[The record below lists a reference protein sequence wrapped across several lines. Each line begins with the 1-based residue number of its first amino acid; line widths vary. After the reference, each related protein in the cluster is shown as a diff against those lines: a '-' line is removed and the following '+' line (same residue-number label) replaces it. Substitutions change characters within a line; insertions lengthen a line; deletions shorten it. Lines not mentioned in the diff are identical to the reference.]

1 MPTLVEL
8 TDQHTSLSSDEVDHL
23 VALVSEWGM
32 LADFSFADLLLY
44 VPVASGGG
52 INWLTASQVRA
63 ATGQTLYQSDLVGEY
78 ADDTDRPFIA
88 AAAQSGQI
96 QQGEIT
102 LPYLAD
108 PVNMSAIPVVCEGK
122 VIAVLTREVSSV
134 TGRRPGQLER
144 TYLSIFD
151 DFAAMIA
158 AGLFPFAGRVADSS
172 VSPRVGDGVIVL
184 DGSARVR
191 YASPNAVS
199 ALHRV
204 GIRANAVGQSLAELG
219 FAHDAAR
226 ASFERREPVVE
237 ELDQDHDVT
246 LLVRSIPILKRG
258 ARAVNVIGGVVLMRD
273 VSELRRRDR
282 LILTKDATIKEIHHR
297 VKNNLQTISSLLRLQ
312 GRRLSSDE
320 AKAAVADSVRR
331 IRTIALV
338 HETLSREPGEDLA
351 FIEIVRPLIQLTQE
365 SLQSSDRP
373 VRFEVRGDAG
383 RLPATIATPLSVVI
397 LELLQNVVDHAFGDS
412 RRDGVVRV
420 FLQRD
425 SEDDALHIRV
435 IDNGVGV
442 NSEFDI
448 AQATG
453 LGLSIVRTLVTTE
466 LGGTIIMRQ
475 ATAQDLSDA
484 ALADGSHAAGGQRAD
499 GTSAGTVVNTAVNT
513 VVGTVVD
520 LRIPT
525 DALD

>member
-1 MPTLVEL
+1 MTTLVEL
-8 TDQHTSLSSDEVDHL
+8 ATENTSLDEDDIAHL
-23 VALVSEWGM
+23 SALISEWGM

-44 VPVASGGG
+44 VPVTTASGT
-52 INWLTASQVRA
+52 NWLTASQVRA

-78 ADDTDRPFIA
+78 ADDADRPLIA
-88 AAAQSGQI
+88 EAASSGQI
-96 QQGEIT
+96 QKGEIS
-102 LPYLAD
+102 LPYLSD
-108 PVNMSAIPVVCEGK
+108 PVAMTAIPVVRDGK
-122 VIAVLTREVSSV
+122 VIAVLTREVSTVS
-134 TGRRPGQLER
+134 GRRPGQLER
-144 TYLSIFD
+144 TYLGIFD
-151 DFAAMIA
+151 DFANMIA
-158 AGLFPFAGRVADSS
+158 TGLFPFEGRVADTS
-172 VSPRVGDGVIVL
+172 VAPRVGDGVIVL

-199 ALHRV
+199 ALHR
-204 GIRANAVGQSLAELG
+204 IDIHANAVGQSLAELG

-237 ELDQDHDVT
+237 ELDQEHDVT

-258 ARAVNVIGGVVLMRD
+258 ARAINVVGGVVLMRD

-282 LILTKDATIKEIHHR
+282 LILTKDATIREIHHR

-312 GRRLSSDE
+312 GRRLATEE
-320 AKAAVADSVRR
+320 AKAAIADSVRR

-338 HETLSREPGEDLA
+338 HETLSREPGEDVA

-397 LELLQNVVDHAFGDS
+397 LELLQNVVDHAFSEG

-420 FLQRD
+420 FMQRD
-425 SEDDALHIRV
+425 EEDDALHLRV

-442 NSEFDI
+442 GEGFEI
-448 AQATG
+448 ARATG

-466 LGGTIIMRQ
+466 LGGTISMRP
-475 ATAQDLSDA
+475 ANDQDRSDA
-484 ALADGSHAAGGQRAD
+484 AFADGSSQ
-499 GTSAGTVVNTAVNT
+499 
-513 VVGTVVD
+513 VGTVVD

-525 DALD
+525 DSLH

>member
-8 TDQHTSLSSDEVDHL
+8 AEEHTSLGEDDLAHL
-23 VALVSEWGM
+23 SALVSEWGM

-44 VPVASGGG
+44 VPVTTPSGTS
-52 INWLTASQVRA
+52 WLTASQVRA
-63 ATGQTLYQSDLVGEY
+63 ATGQTLYQSDLVGEF
-78 ADDTDRPFIA
+78 ADDDDRPLIA
-88 AAAQSGQI
+88 AAAQTGAV
-96 QQGEIT
+96 QQGNIT
-102 LPYLAD
+102 PSYLSD
-108 PVNMSAIPVVCEGK
+108 PVSMTAIPVVREGT
-122 VIAVLTREVSSV
+122 VIAVLTREVSTVS
-134 TGRRPGQLER
+134 GRRPGQLER
-144 TYLSIFD
+144 TYLAIFD
-151 DFAAMIA
+151 DFATMIA
-158 AGLFPFAGRVADSS
+158 TGLFPFEGRVADSS
-172 VSPRVGDGVIVL
+172 VAPRVGDGVIVL
-184 DGSARVR
+184 DASARVR

-204 GIRANAVGQSLAELG
+204 GIHANAVGQSLAELG

-237 ELDQDHDVT
+237 ELDQEHDVT

-258 ARAVNVIGGVVLMRD
+258 ARAVNVTGGVVLMRD

-312 GRRLSSDE
+312 GRRMASEE

-338 HETLSREPGEDLA
+338 HETLSREPGEDVA
-351 FIEIVRPLIQLTQE
+351 FVEIVRPLIQLTQE
-365 SLQSSDRP
+365 SLQSTDRP

-397 LELLQNVVDHAFGDS
+397 LELLQNVVDHAFGG

-420 FLQRD
+420 FMQRD
-425 SEDDALHIRV
+425 LEDDALHLRV

-442 NSEFDI
+442 DDRFDLG
-448 AQATG
+448 QAKG

-466 LGGTIIMRQ
+466 LGGTITMRV
-475 ATAQDLSDA
+475 ATNDDLREA
-484 ALADGSHAAGGQRAD
+484 ALDTTDGA
-499 GTSAGTVVNTAVNT
+499 N
-513 VVGTVVD
+513 GTVVD
-520 LRIPT
+520 LRIPV
-525 DALD
+525 DEER

>member
-8 TDQHTSLSSDEVDHL
+8 AEEHTSLSEDDIAHL
-23 VALVSEWGM
+23 SALISEWGM

-44 VPVASGGG
+44 VPVVSPSGT
-52 INWLTASQVRA
+52 NWLTASQVRA

-96 QQGEIT
+96 QKGEIT
-102 LPYLAD
+102 LPYLSD
-108 PVNMSAIPVVCEGK
+108 PVNMTAIPVMREGK
-122 VIAVLTREVSSV
+122 AVAVLTREVSTVS
-134 TGRRPGQLER
+134 GRRPGQLER

-151 DFAAMIA
+151 DFATMVAT
-158 AGLFPFAGRVADSS
+158 GLFPFTGRVADAS
-172 VSPRVGDGVIVL
+172 VAPRVGDGVIVL
-184 DGSARVR
+184 DSSARVR

-199 ALHRV
+199 ALHRI

-237 ELDQDHDVT
+237 ELDQEHVVT

-312 GRRLSSDE
+312 GRRLASDE

-338 HETLSREPGEDLA
+338 HETLSREPGEDVA

-365 SLQSSDRP
+365 SLQSNDRP
-373 VRFEVRGDAG
+373 IRFEVRGDAG

-397 LELLQNVVDHAFGDS
+397 LELLQNVVDHAFGDV

-425 SEDDALHIRV
+425 KQDDALHIRV

-442 NSEFDI
+442 DDQFNI

-466 LGGTIIMRQ
+466 LGGTIAMRP
-475 ATAQDLSDA
+475 ATQQELDDA
-484 ALADGSHAAGGQRAD
+484 AFNEGDEQI
-499 GTSAGTVVNTAVNT
+499 
-513 VVGTVVD
+513 GTVVD

-525 DALD
+525 ESAH

>member
-1 MPTLVEL
+1 MPTLLEL
-8 TDQHTSLSSDEVDHL
+8 ASEHTELSEDDVSHL
-23 VALVSEWGM
+23 AALISEWGM

-44 VPVASGGG
+44 VPVTSAGGV
-52 INWLTASQVRA
+52 NWLTASQVRA
-63 ATGQTLYQSDLVGEY
+63 ATGQTLYESDLVGEF

-102 LPYLAD
+102 LSYLND
-108 PVNMSAIPVVCEGK
+108 PVNMTAIPVMREGR

-134 TGRRPGQLER
+134 SGRRPGQLER

-151 DFAAMIA
+151 DFANMIA
-158 AGLFPFAGRVADSS
+158 TGLFPFEGRVADSS
-172 VSPRVGDGVIVL
+172 VAPRVGDGVVVL

-199 ALHRV
+199 ALHRI

-237 ELDQDHDVT
+237 ELDQEHDVT
-246 LLVRSIPILKRG
+246 LLVRSIPILKQG
-258 ARAVNVIGGVVLMRD
+258 VRATNVVGGVVLMRD

-320 AKAAVADSVRR
+320 AKAAIADSVRR

-338 HETLSREPGEDLA
+338 HETLSREPGEDVA
-351 FIEIVRPLIQLTQE
+351 FVEILRPLIQLSQE

-397 LELLQNVVDHAFGDS
+397 LELLQNVVDHAFGDK

-420 FLQRD
+420 FLARD
-425 SEDDALHIRV
+425 PDDDALHLRV

-442 NSEFDI
+442 DERFDI
-448 AQATG
+448 SQATG

-466 LGGTIIMRQ
+466 LGGTISMRP
-475 ATAQDLSDA
+475 ASTTDLVDA
-484 ALADGSHAAGGQRAD
+484 ALDDGSGQA
-499 GTSAGTVVNTAVNT
+499 
-513 VVGTVVD
+513 GTVVD

-525 DALD
+525 D

>member
-8 TDQHTSLSSDEVDHL
+8 AAEHTSLSEDDIAHL
-23 VALVSEWGM
+23 SALISEWGM

-44 VPVASGGG
+44 VPVVSPSGT
-52 INWLTASQVRA
+52 NWLTASQVRA

-96 QQGEIT
+96 QKGEIT
-102 LPYLAD
+102 LPYLSD
-108 PVNMSAIPVVCEGK
+108 PVNMTAIPVMREGK
-122 VIAVLTREVSSV
+122 AVAVLTREVSRVS
-134 TGRRPGQLER
+134 GRRPGQLER

-151 DFAAMIA
+151 DFATMVAT
-158 AGLFPFAGRVADSS
+158 GLFPFTGRVADAS
-172 VSPRVGDGVIVL
+172 VAPRVGDGVIVL

-199 ALHRV
+199 ALHRI

-237 ELDQDHDVT
+237 ELDQEHVVT

-312 GRRLSSDE
+312 GRRLASEE

-338 HETLSREPGEDLA
+338 HETLSREPGEDVA

-365 SLQSSDRP
+365 SLQSNDRP
-373 VRFEVRGDAG
+373 IRFEVRGDAG

-397 LELLQNVVDHAFGDS
+397 LELLQNVVDHAFGDV

-425 SEDDALHIRV
+425 KQDDALHIRV

-442 NSEFDI
+442 DDQFNI

-466 LGGTIIMRQ
+466 LGGTIAMRP
-475 ATAQDLSDA
+475 ATQQELDDA
-484 ALADGSHAAGGQRAD
+484 AFNDGNEQI
-499 GTSAGTVVNTAVNT
+499 
-513 VVGTVVD
+513 GTVVD

-525 DALD
+525 ESAH

>member
-1 MPTLVEL
+1 M
-8 TDQHTSLSSDEVDHL
+8 
-23 VALVSEWGM
+23 G
-32 LADFSFADLLLY
+32 Y
-44 VPVASGGG
+44 
-52 INWLTASQVRA
+52 I
-63 ATGQTLYQSDLVGEY
+63 
-78 ADDTDRPFIA
+78 
-88 AAAQSGQI
+88 
-96 QQGEIT
+96 
-102 LPYLAD
+102 
-108 PVNMSAIPVVCEGK
+108 
-122 VIAVLTREVSSV
+122 
-134 TGRRPGQLER
+134 
-144 TYLSIFD
+144 
-151 DFAAMIA
+151 
-158 AGLFPFAGRVADSS
+158 
-172 VSPRVGDGVIVL
+172 
-184 DGSARVR
+184 SARMTPEDHTAPPPPDSDVMLVQR
-191 YASPNAVS
+191 T
-199 ALHRV
+199 L
-204 GIRANAVGQSLAELG
+204 GGEQRA
-219 FAHDAAR
+219 
-226 ASFERREPVVE
+226 FERREPVVE

-373 VRFEVRGDAG
+373 MRFEVRGDAG
-383 RLPATIATPLSVVI
+383 RLPAPIATPLSVVI

-442 NSEFDI
+442 TPEFDI

-453 LGLSIVRTLVTTE
+453 LGLSIVRR
-466 LGGTIIMRQ
+466 IIERHRGDIHAEGRPGEG
-475 ATAQDLSDA
+475 ATFVIRLPQTQPADP
-484 ALADGSHAAGGQRAD
+484 ALLAGPMAE
-499 GTSAGTVVNTAVNT
+499 S
-513 VVGTVVD
+513 
-520 LRIPT
+520 
-525 DALD
+525 

>member
-8 TDQHTSLSSDEVDHL
+8 AEAHTELSEDDIAHL
-23 VALVSEWGM
+23 TALVSEWGM

-44 VPVASGGG
+44 VPVTSATGV
-52 INWLTASQVRA
+52 NWLTASQVRA

-96 QQGEIT
+96 QKGDIS
-102 LPYLAD
+102 LSYLED
-108 PVNMSAIPVVCEGK
+108 PVKMTAIPVVRDRK
-122 VIAVLTREVSSV
+122 TIAVLTREVSSV
-134 TGRRPGQLER
+134 SSRRTGQLER

-151 DFAAMIA
+151 DFATMVST
-158 AGLFPFAGRVADSS
+158 GLFPFAGRVADSS
-172 VSPRVGDGVIVL
+172 VAPRVGDGVIVL

-191 YASPNAVS
+191 YGSPNAVS
-199 ALHRV
+199 ALHRI

-226 ASFERREPVVE
+226 TSFERREPVVE

-258 ARAVNVIGGVVLMRD
+258 ARGVNVIGGVVLMRD

-312 GRRLSSDE
+312 ARRLSSEE

-338 HETLSREPGEDLA
+338 HETLSREPGEDVA

-373 VRFEVRGDAG
+373 IRFEVRGDAG

-397 LELLQNVVDHAFGDS
+397 LELLQNVVDHAFGDT
-412 RRDGVVRV
+412 RPDGVVRV
-420 FLQRD
+420 FMQRD
-425 SEDDALHIRV
+425 HDDDSLHLRV

-442 NSEFDI
+442 DERFDI

-466 LGGTIIMRQ
+466 LGGTISMRP
-475 ATAQDLSDA
+475 ANAQDLRDA
-484 ALADGSHAAGGQRAD
+484 ALDVANEQL
-499 GTSAGTVVNTAVNT
+499 
-513 VVGTVVD
+513 GTVVD

-525 DALD
+525 G

>member
-1 MPTLVEL
+1 MPTLLEL
-8 TDQHTSLSSDEVDHL
+8 ASEHTELSQDDVSHL
-23 VALVSEWGM
+23 AALISEWGM

-44 VPVASGGG
+44 VPVTSTGGV
-52 INWLTASQVRA
+52 NWLTASQVRA
-63 ATGQTLYQSDLVGEY
+63 ATGQTLYESDLVGEF

-102 LPYLAD
+102 LSYLND
-108 PVNMSAIPVVCEGK
+108 PVNMTAIPVMREGRA
-122 VIAVLTREVSSV
+122 IAVLTREVSSV
-134 TGRRPGQLER
+134 SGRRPGQLER

-151 DFAAMIA
+151 DFANMIA
-158 AGLFPFAGRVADSS
+158 TGLFPFEGRVADSS
-172 VSPRVGDGVIVL
+172 VAPRVGDGVVVL

-199 ALHRV
+199 ALHRI

-237 ELDQDHDVT
+237 ELDQEHDVT
-246 LLVRSIPILKRG
+246 LLVRSIPILKQG
-258 ARAVNVIGGVVLMRD
+258 VRATNVVGGVVLMRD

-320 AKAAVADSVRR
+320 AKAAIADSVRR

-338 HETLSREPGEDLA
+338 HETLSREPGEDVA
-351 FIEIVRPLIQLTQE
+351 FVEILRPLIQLSQE

-397 LELLQNVVDHAFGDS
+397 LELLQNVVDHAFGDK

-420 FLQRD
+420 FLARD
-425 SEDDALHIRV
+425 PDDDALHLRV

-442 NSEFDI
+442 DERFDI
-448 AQATG
+448 SQATG

-466 LGGTIIMRQ
+466 LGGTISMRP
-475 ATAQDLSDA
+475 ASTTDLVDA
-484 ALADGSHAAGGQRAD
+484 ALDDGSGQA
-499 GTSAGTVVNTAVNT
+499 
-513 VVGTVVD
+513 GTVVD

-525 DALD
+525 D

>member
-8 TDQHTSLSSDEVDHL
+8 ASENTSLDDDDIAHL
-23 VALVSEWGM
+23 SALISEWGM

-44 VPVASGGG
+44 VPVTNATGV
-52 INWLTASQVRA
+52 NWLTASQVRA

-78 ADDTDRPFIA
+78 ADDADRPFIA
-88 AAAQSGQI
+88 EAASSGQI
-96 QQGEIT
+96 QKGEIT
-102 LPYLAD
+102 LPYLSD
-108 PVNMSAIPVVCEGK
+108 PVAMTAIPVVREGK
-122 VIAVLTREVSSV
+122 VIAVLTREVSTVS
-134 TGRRPGQLER
+134 GRRPGQLER
-144 TYLSIFD
+144 TYLGIFD
-151 DFAAMIA
+151 DFAAMVA
-158 AGLFPFAGRVADSS
+158 SGLFPFEGRVADAS
-172 VSPRVGDGVIVL
+172 VAPRVGDGVIVL

-199 ALHRV
+199 ALHRI
-204 GIRANAVGQSLAELG
+204 GIHANAVGQSLAELG

-237 ELDQDHDVT
+237 ELDQEHDVT

-258 ARAVNVIGGVVLMRD
+258 ARAVNVVGGVVLMRD

-282 LILTKDATIKEIHHR
+282 LILTKDATIREIHHR

-312 GRRLSSDE
+312 GRRLATDE
-320 AKAAVADSVRR
+320 AKAAIADSVRR

-338 HETLSREPGEDLA
+338 HETLSREPGEDIA
-351 FIEIVRPLIQLTQE
+351 FVEIVRPLIQLTQE

-397 LELLQNVVDHAFGDS
+397 LELLQNVVDHAFGET

-420 FLQRD
+420 FMQRD
-425 SEDDALHIRV
+425 PDDDALHIRV
-435 IDNGVGV
+435 IDNGIGV
-442 NSEFDI
+442 HEEFEI
-448 AQATG
+448 ARATG

-466 LGGTIIMRQ
+466 LGGTISMRP
-475 ATAQDLSDA
+475 ANDQDRNDA
-484 ALADGSHAAGGQRAD
+484 AFGDGNE
-499 GTSAGTVVNTAVNT
+499 SA
-513 VVGTVVD
+513 GTVVD

-525 DALD
+525 DAPR

>member
-1 MPTLVEL
+1 MPTLLEL
-8 TDQHTSLSSDEVDHL
+8 ASEHTELSEDDVSHL
-23 VALVSEWGM
+23 AALISEWGM

-44 VPVASGGG
+44 VPVTSTSGV
-52 INWLTASQVRA
+52 NWLTASQVRA
-63 ATGQTLYQSDLVGEY
+63 ATGQTLYESDLVGEF

-102 LPYLAD
+102 LSYLND
-108 PVNMSAIPVVCEGK
+108 PVNMTAIPVMREGRA
-122 VIAVLTREVSSV
+122 IAVLTREVSSV
-134 TGRRPGQLER
+134 SGRRPGQLER

-151 DFAAMIA
+151 DFANMIA
-158 AGLFPFAGRVADSS
+158 TGLFPFEGRVADSS
-172 VSPRVGDGVIVL
+172 VAPRVGDGVVVL

-199 ALHRV
+199 AFHRI

-237 ELDQDHDVT
+237 ELDQEHDVT
-246 LLVRSIPILKRG
+246 LLVRSIPILKQG
-258 ARAVNVIGGVVLMRD
+258 VRATNVVGGVVLMRD

-320 AKAAVADSVRR
+320 AKAAIADSVRR

-338 HETLSREPGEDLA
+338 HETLSREPGEDVA
-351 FIEIVRPLIQLTQE
+351 FVEILRPLIQLSQE

-397 LELLQNVVDHAFGDS
+397 LELLQNVVDHAFGDK

-420 FLQRD
+420 FLARD
-425 SEDDALHIRV
+425 PDDDALHLRV

-442 NSEFDI
+442 DERFDI
-448 AQATG
+448 SQATG

-466 LGGTIIMRQ
+466 LGGTISMRP
-475 ATAQDLSDA
+475 ASTTDLVDA
-484 ALADGSHAAGGQRAD
+484 ALDDGSGQA
-499 GTSAGTVVNTAVNT
+499 
-513 VVGTVVD
+513 GTVVD

-525 DALD
+525 D

>member
-1 MPTLVEL
+1 MPTLLEL
-8 TDQHTSLSSDEVDHL
+8 ASEHTALSDDEVVHLTSLI
-23 VALVSEWGM
+23 SEWGM
-32 LADFSFADLLLY
+32 LADFSFSDLLLY
-44 VPVASGGG
+44 VPVASAGGT
-52 INWLTASQVRA
+52 NWLTASQVRA

-96 QQGEIT
+96 QKGEIT
-102 LPYLAD
+102 LPYLEA
-108 PVNMSAIPVVCEGK
+108 PVNMTAIPVMHEGK
-122 VIAVLTREVSSV
+122 TIAVLTREVSTVS
-134 TGRRPGQLER
+134 GRRPGQLER

-151 DFAAMIA
+151 DFANMIA
-158 AGLFPFAGRVADSS
+158 TGLFPYAGRVADSS
-172 VSPRVGDGVIVL
+172 VAPRVGDGVVVL

-199 ALHRV
+199 ALHRI

-219 FAHDAAR
+219 FAQDAAR
-226 ASFERREPVVE
+226 VSFERREPVVE
-237 ELDQDHDVT
+237 ELDQEHDVT

-258 ARAVNVIGGVVLMRD
+258 ARATNVIGGVVLMRD

-320 AKAAVADSVRR
+320 AKDAIADSVRR

-338 HETLSREPGEDLA
+338 HETLSREPGEDVA
-351 FIEIVRPLIQLTQE
+351 FVEIVRPLIQLSQE

-373 VRFEVRGDAG
+373 VRFEVRGDGG

-397 LELLQNVVDHAFGDS
+397 LELLQNVVDHAFGDK

-420 FLQRD
+420 FLARD
-425 SEDDALHIRV
+425 TDDDALHIRV

-442 NSEFDI
+442 DEQFDI
-448 AQATG
+448 SRATG

-466 LGGTIIMRQ
+466 LGGTISMRP
-475 ATAQDLSDA
+475 ASNADLVDA
-484 ALADGSHAAGGQRAD
+484 ALDDGSGQ
-499 GTSAGTVVNTAVNT
+499 
-513 VVGTVVD
+513 VGTVVD

-525 DALD
+525 E

>member
-1 MPTLVEL
+1 MPTLLEL
-8 TDQHTSLSSDEVDHL
+8 ASEHTALSEDDIAHLTSLI
-23 VALVSEWGM
+23 SEWGM
-32 LADFSFADLLLY
+32 LADFSFSDLLLY
-44 VPVASGGG
+44 VPIASASGT
-52 INWLTASQVRA
+52 NWLTASQVRA

-96 QQGEIT
+96 QKGEIT
-102 LPYLAD
+102 LPYLSD
-108 PVNMSAIPVVCEGK
+108 PVNMTAIPVMHEGK
-122 VIAVLTREVSSV
+122 TIAVLTREVSTVS
-134 TGRRPGQLER
+134 GRRPGQLER

-151 DFAAMIA
+151 DFANMIA
-158 AGLFPFAGRVADSS
+158 TGLFPYAGRVADSS
-172 VSPRVGDGVIVL
+172 VAPRVGDGVIVL

-199 ALHRV
+199 ALHRI

-237 ELDQDHDVT
+237 ELDQEHDVT

-258 ARAVNVIGGVVLMRD
+258 ARATNVIGGVVLMRD

-320 AKAAVADSVRR
+320 AKDAIADSVRR

-338 HETLSREPGEDLA
+338 HETLSREPGEDVA
-351 FIEIVRPLIQLTQE
+351 FVEIVRPLIQLSQE

-373 VRFEVRGDAG
+373 VRFEVRGDGG

-397 LELLQNVVDHAFGDS
+397 LELLQNVVDHAFGDK

-420 FLQRD
+420 FLARD
-425 SEDDALHIRV
+425 QEDDALHIRV

-442 NSEFDI
+442 HEQFDI
-448 AQATG
+448 SRATG

-466 LGGTIIMRQ
+466 LGGTISMRP
-475 ATAQDLSDA
+475 ASNADLVDA
-484 ALADGSHAAGGQRAD
+484 ALDDGSGQ
-499 GTSAGTVVNTAVNT
+499 
-513 VVGTVVD
+513 VGTVVD

-525 DALD
+525 E

>member
-1 MPTLVEL
+1 MPTLLEL
-8 TDQHTSLSSDEVDHL
+8 ASEHTELSEDDVSHL
-23 VALVSEWGM
+23 AALISEWGM

-44 VPVASGGG
+44 VPVTSAGGV
-52 INWLTASQVRA
+52 NWLTASQVRA
-63 ATGQTLYQSDLVGEY
+63 ATGQTLYESDLVGEF

-102 LPYLAD
+102 LSYLND
-108 PVNMSAIPVVCEGK
+108 PVNMTAIPVMREGRA
-122 VIAVLTREVSSV
+122 IAVLTREVSSV
-134 TGRRPGQLER
+134 SGRRPGQLER

-151 DFAAMIA
+151 DFANMIA
-158 AGLFPFAGRVADSS
+158 TGLFPFEGRVADSS
-172 VSPRVGDGVIVL
+172 VAPRVGDGVVVL

-199 ALHRV
+199 ALHRI

-237 ELDQDHDVT
+237 ELDQEHDVT

-258 ARAVNVIGGVVLMRD
+258 VRATNVVGGVVLMRD

-320 AKAAVADSVRR
+320 AKAAIADSVRR

-338 HETLSREPGEDLA
+338 HETLSREPGEDVA
-351 FIEIVRPLIQLTQE
+351 FVEILRPLIQLSQE

-397 LELLQNVVDHAFGDS
+397 LELLQNVVDHAFGDK

-420 FLQRD
+420 FLARD
-425 SEDDALHIRV
+425 PDDDALHLRV

-442 NSEFDI
+442 DERFDI
-448 AQATG
+448 SQATG

-466 LGGTIIMRQ
+466 LGGTISMRP
-475 ATAQDLSDA
+475 ASTTDLVDA
-484 ALADGSHAAGGQRAD
+484 ALDDGSGQA
-499 GTSAGTVVNTAVNT
+499 
-513 VVGTVVD
+513 GTVVD

-525 DALD
+525 D

>member
-1 MPTLVEL
+1 MPTLLEL
-8 TDQHTSLSSDEVDHL
+8 ASEHTALSDDEVVHLTSLI
-23 VALVSEWGM
+23 SEWGM
-32 LADFSFADLLLY
+32 LADFSFSDLLLY
-44 VPVASGGG
+44 VPVASAGGT
-52 INWLTASQVRA
+52 NWLTASQVRA

-96 QQGEIT
+96 QKGEIT
-102 LPYLAD
+102 LPYLEA
-108 PVNMSAIPVVCEGK
+108 PVNMTAIPVMHEGK
-122 VIAVLTREVSSV
+122 TIAVLTREVSTVS
-134 TGRRPGQLER
+134 GRRPGQLER

-151 DFAAMIA
+151 DFANMIA
-158 AGLFPFAGRVADSS
+158 TGLFPYAGRVADSS
-172 VSPRVGDGVIVL
+172 VAPRVGDGVIVL

-199 ALHRV
+199 ALHRI

-219 FAHDAAR
+219 FAQDAAR
-226 ASFERREPVVE
+226 VSFERREPVVE
-237 ELDQDHDVT
+237 ELDQEHDVT

-258 ARAVNVIGGVVLMRD
+258 ARATNVIGGVVLMRD

-320 AKAAVADSVRR
+320 AKDAIADSVRR

-338 HETLSREPGEDLA
+338 HETLSREPGEDVA
-351 FIEIVRPLIQLTQE
+351 FVEIVRPLIQLSQE

-373 VRFEVRGDAG
+373 VRFEVRGDGG

-397 LELLQNVVDHAFGDS
+397 LELLQNVVDHAFGDK

-420 FLQRD
+420 FLARD
-425 SEDDALHIRV
+425 TDDDALHIRV

-442 NSEFDI
+442 DEQFDI
-448 AQATG
+448 SRATG

-466 LGGTIIMRQ
+466 LGGTISMRP
-475 ATAQDLSDA
+475 ASNADLVDA
-484 ALADGSHAAGGQRAD
+484 ALDDGSGQ
-499 GTSAGTVVNTAVNT
+499 
-513 VVGTVVD
+513 VGTVVD

-525 DALD
+525 D

>member
-8 TDQHTSLSSDEVDHL
+8 ASNHTDLSEDDVAHL
-23 VALVSEWGM
+23 SALFSEWGM

-44 VPVASGGG
+44 VPVVGASGT
-52 INWLTASQVRA
+52 NWLTAAQVRA

-78 ADDTDRPFIA
+78 ADETDRPFIA

-96 QQGEIT
+96 QKGEIT
-102 LPYLAD
+102 LPYLPD
-108 PVNMSAIPVVCEGK
+108 PVSMTAIPVVHEGK
-122 VIAVLTREVSSV
+122 VIAVLTREVSTVS
-134 TGRRPGQLER
+134 GRRPGQLER

-151 DFAAMIA
+151 DFATMIA
-158 AGLFPFAGRVADSS
+158 TGLFPFAGRVADSS
-172 VSPRVGDGVIVL
+172 VAPRVGDGVIVL
-184 DGSARVR
+184 DSSARVR

-199 ALHRV
+199 ALHRI

-237 ELDQDHDVT
+237 ELDQEHDVT

-258 ARAVNVIGGVVLMRD
+258 ARATNVIGGVVLMRD

-312 GRRLSSDE
+312 GRRLATDE
-320 AKAAVADSVRR
+320 AKAAIADSVRR

-338 HETLSREPGEDLA
+338 HETLSREPGEDVA

-397 LELLQNVVDHAFGDS
+397 LELLQNVVDHAFGEV
-412 RRDGVVRV
+412 RRDGAVRV
-420 FLQRD
+420 FMQRD
-425 SEDDALHIRV
+425 PDDDALHLRV

-442 NSEFDI
+442 DEKFEL

-466 LGGTIIMRQ
+466 LGGTITMRP
-475 ATAQDLSDA
+475 ANEQDRKDA
-484 ALADGSHAAGGQRAD
+484 GFDGGDAR
-499 GTSAGTVVNTAVNT
+499 SA
-513 VVGTVVD
+513 GTVVD

-525 DALD
+525 ESAR

>member
-8 TDQHTSLSSDEVDHL
+8 AAEHTSLSEDDVAHL
-23 VALVSEWGM
+23 SALISEWGM

-44 VPVASGGG
+44 VPVVSPSGT
-52 INWLTASQVRA
+52 NWLTASQVRA

-96 QQGEIT
+96 QKGEIT
-102 LPYLAD
+102 LPYLSD
-108 PVNMSAIPVVCEGK
+108 PVNMTAIPVMREGK
-122 VIAVLTREVSSV
+122 AVAVLTREVSTVS
-134 TGRRPGQLER
+134 GRRPGQLER

-151 DFAAMIA
+151 DFATMVAT
-158 AGLFPFAGRVADSS
+158 GLFPFTGRVADAS
-172 VSPRVGDGVIVL
+172 VAPRVGDGVIVL

-199 ALHRV
+199 ALHRI

-237 ELDQDHDVT
+237 ELDQEHVVT

-312 GRRLSSDE
+312 GRRLASDE

-338 HETLSREPGEDLA
+338 HETLSREPGEDVA

-373 VRFEVRGDAG
+373 IRFEVRGDAG

-397 LELLQNVVDHAFGDS
+397 LELLQNVVDHAFGDV

-425 SEDDALHIRV
+425 KQDDALHIRV

-442 NSEFDI
+442 DDQFNI

-466 LGGTIIMRQ
+466 LGGTIAMRP
-475 ATAQDLSDA
+475 ATQQELDDA
-484 ALADGSHAAGGQRAD
+484 AFNEGDEQI
-499 GTSAGTVVNTAVNT
+499 
-513 VVGTVVD
+513 GTVVD

-525 DALD
+525 ESAH